1 MTRTGTICMVIII
14 ITSIAGM
21 IFCSVTQSRITGAG
35 RRGRRPLRDE
45 KAAEEL
51 AGEPVLFRT
60 AEMRFVSCKASRSRR
75 LEDVEIYGERALRM
89 ERQELAYIL
98 ADQLLAS
105 GGIAFREEEGVLR
118 AEVKAVLPEV
128 QG

>member
-14 ITSIAGM
+14 ITSMAGM
-21 IFCSVTQSRITGAG
+21 IFCSVTQSGRPRAG
-35 RRGRRPLRDE
+35 RRGRRDE
-45 KAAEEL
+45 KAAKEL

-118 AEVKAVLPEV
+118 AEVKAVLPE
-128 QG
+128 